1 LSKGDVE
8 MKKTNKQKAFTIV
21 ELIIVIA
28 VIGILAAILIP
39 AFTNIIAK
47 ANAKSALSDARNTLT
62 SFLTENLEIVD
73 GEIAKS
79 IVIFVKKAKM
89 YYVFGYQN
97 NGPDAGKLMQSAGNP
112 FNYEDLAELIDDY
125 NCPDYDI
132 IGTEEET
139 NYAFFLWP
147 HDQPSGS
154 GSGIKSG
161 GMEEINQSFINLTE
175 RIKGAPETAQ
185 VFDGFLIGMI
195 VDAGVHNPGGGGTTP
210 GDDNPSG
217 PTIVPTEEPEPT
229 EEPVSIDI
237 SVKFYDT
244 WNEELFETKT
254 LTVDETGTQ
263 TITKEMVQS
272 IASAEFTIATDEVI
286 VDVQEDSNIEIT
298 FDGTRDR
305 TIEGELFRVITNATG
320 LKKIDSQVDVN
331 GVTSMGAKYI
341 LNNNITSGMADW
353 KPLGWV
359 RTDDNGNPIST
370 GNVQF
375 SGTFDGG
382 NFQISGL
389 SMSWNNNNTNSYV
402 GLFART
408 NSSAVIRNLI
418 VLLTDTISGYSYVGT
433 IVGQHV
439 GTISNVHVTNGA
451 PGQNFGVV
459 QSTCSSSGLAS
470 ASGGLVGHNY
480 GGRIEKSSSC
490 IYSVN
495 SYGYCGGIS
504 GTNAS
509 GSAIDQCWS
518 NSGANNTGNYALT
531 AQRAGGIVGQ
541 TGGATDVSVSNCI
554 AKPLYPICGN
564 QYVGSLVGNAHNT
577 AITNCYVVEN
587 GMVTPSG
594 DNPTNIGAAIGGQ
607 GSTAPTV
614 TGCYAVSSRSD
625 SFFTVFA
632 NESQLIEQ
640 SPSFGWDTNIWIIDG
655 SSLPRL
661 RNNPFPA

>member
-1 LSKGDVE
+1 

-73 GEIAKS
+73 GVIAKS

-298 FDGTRDR
+298 FEGTRDR

-370 GNVQF
+370 GALMF
-375 SGTFDGG
+375 TGIFDGG
-382 NFQISGL
+382 GYQLSGL
-389 SMSWNNNNTNSYV
+389 SMNCTVGTAQTGVALFSTNL
-402 GLFART
+402 GGI
-408 NSSAVIRNLI
+408 IRNI
-418 VLLTDTISGYSYVGT
+418 TILLTDTISGHSNVAAVAGFNT
-433 IVGQHV
+433 

-451 PGQNFGVV
+451 LGENVGIIQALTYPNPGVAAGA
-459 QSTCSSSGLAS
+459 T
-470 ASGGLVGHNY
+470 GGIVGTNQ

-490 IYSVN
+490 IYSIN
-495 SYGYCGGIS
+495 SVGPTGGIA
-504 GTNAS
+504 GVNT
-509 GSAIDQCWS
+509 GVIDQCWS
-518 NSGANNTGNYALT
+518 NSGTNNTGTFALT
-531 AQRAGGIVGQ
+531 AFPAGGIVGQ
-541 TGGATDVSVSNCI
+541 HTAYATISNCI
-554 AKPLYPICGN
+554 QEPISIRGKRVCRP
-564 QYVGSLVGNAHNT
+564 VCLDV
-577 AITNCYVVEN
+577 
-587 GMVTPSG
+587 
-594 DNPTNIGAAIGGQ
+594 
-607 GSTAPTV
+607 
-614 TGCYAVSSRSD
+614 
-625 SFFTVFA
+625 
-632 NESQLIEQ
+632 
-640 SPSFGWDTNIWIIDG
+640 
-655 SSLPRL
+655 
-661 RNNPFPA
+661 

>member
-1 LSKGDVE
+1 
-8 MKKTNKQKAFTIV
+8 
-21 ELIIVIA
+21 
-28 VIGILAAILIP
+28 
-39 AFTNIIAK
+39 
-47 ANAKSALSDARNTLT
+47 
-62 SFLTENLEIVD
+62 
-73 GEIAKS
+73 
-79 IVIFVKKAKM
+79 
-89 YYVFGYQN
+89 
-97 NGPDAGKLMQSAGNP
+97 
-112 FNYEDLAELIDDY
+112 
-125 NCPDYDI
+125 
-132 IGTEEET
+132 
-139 NYAFFLWP
+139 
-147 HDQPSGS
+147 
-154 GSGIKSG
+154 
-161 GMEEINQSFINLTE
+161 MEEINQSFINLTE

-195 VDAGVHNPGGGGTTP
+195 VDAGVHNPGGSGTTP

-298 FDGTRDR
+298 FEGTRDR

-331 GVTSMGAKYI
+331 GATSMDAKYI
-341 LNNNITSGMADW
+341 LNNNITSGMANW

-359 RTDDNGNPIST
+359 RTDDNGNPISI
-370 GNVQF
+370 GDVRFN
-375 SGTFDGG
+375 GIFDGG
-382 NFQISGL
+382 NYQISGL
-389 SMSWNNNNTNSYV
+389 SMSWTASSGNQYV
-402 GLFART
+402 GLFARIDT
-408 NSSAVIRNLI
+408 SGVIRNLKI
-418 VLLTDTISGYSYVGT
+418 LLTDTITAYNFAGVIAGRN
-433 IVGQHV
+433 H

-451 PGQNFGVV
+451 PGENIGIIQTTTTIGGTGNNAGGIV
-459 QSTCSSSGLAS
+459 AEN
-470 ASGGLVGHNY
+470 SGGL
-480 GGRIEKSSSC
+480 IEKCSTC
-490 IYSVN
+490 LYSIN
-495 SYGYCGGIS
+495 GAYAAGGI
-504 GTNAS
+504 T
-509 GSAIDQCWS
+509 GSNVAGGVIDQCWS
-518 NSGANNTGNYALT
+518 YSGINNTGTYALT
-531 AQRAGGIVGQ
+531 AVRVGGIVGHNV
-541 TGGATDVSVSNCI
+541 AISVSMSNCI
-554 AKPLYPICGN
+554 AMPLYPIRGN
-564 QYVGSLVGNAHNT
+564 QYLGLLVGYASNSNT
-577 AITNCYVVEN
+577 IITNCYGVDN
-587 GMVTPSG
+587 GNVTPSG

-614 TGCYAVSSRSD
+614 TGCYVVSSRSD

-632 NESQLIEQ
+632 NESQLIAQ

>member
-1 LSKGDVE
+1 

-73 GEIAKS
+73 GVIAKS

-298 FDGTRDR
+298 FEGTRDR

-341 LNNNITSGMADW
+341 LNNNITTGMANW

-359 RTDDNGNPIST
+359 RTDDNGNPITT
-370 GNVQF
+370 GFVQF
-375 SGTFDGG
+375 TGIFEGS
-382 NFQISGL
+382 NYQISGL
-389 SMSWNNNNTNSYV
+389 SMNWTATNQQYV
-402 GLFART
+402 GVFST
-408 NSSAVIRNLI
+408 IGSGGVVRNLKI
-418 VLLTDTISGYSYVGT
+418 LLTDSIFGYAYAGVLAGRNYSGTV
-433 IVGQHV
+433 
-439 GTISNVHVTNGA
+439 SNVHVTNGA
-451 PGQNFGVV
+451 PGENIGIV
-459 QSTCSSSGLAS
+459 QTTYSGSGSSGTV
-470 ASGGLVGHNY
+470 GGIVATNQ
-480 GGRIEKSSSC
+480 GGIIEKSSSC

-495 SYGYCGGIS
+495 GFYGAGGIAGSNTS
-504 GTNAS
+504 G
-509 GSAIDQCWS
+509 GVIDQCWS
-518 NSGANNTGNYALT
+518 YSGINNTGTYALT
-531 AQRAGGIVGQ
+531 AKRVGGIVGHN
-541 TGGATDVSVSNCI
+541 AAINVSMTNCI
-554 AKPLYPICGN
+554 AKPLYPIRGN
-564 QYVGSLVGNAHNT
+564 QYVGSLVGYASNT
-577 AITNCYVVEN
+577 ITNCYGVEN
-587 GMVTPSG
+587 GMITPSG
-594 DNPTNIGAAIGGQ
+594 TSPTNIGAAIGGQ
-607 GSTAPTV
+607 DSTAPTV
-614 TGCYAVSSRSD
+614 TGCYVVSSRSD

-632 NESQLIEQ
+632 NESQLIAQ

>member
-1 LSKGDVE
+1 

-298 FDGTRDR
+298 FEGTRDR

-370 GNVQF
+370 GAEQF
-375 SGTFDGG
+375 GGIFDGG
-382 NFQISGL
+382 NYQISGL
-389 SMSWNNNNTNSYV
+389 SMNWTATNLQQFV
-402 GLFART
+402 GLFARI
-408 NSSAVIRNLI
+408 NSSGAIRNLR
-418 VLLTDTISGYSYVGT
+418 VLLTDTISGYAYVGV
-433 IVGQHV
+433 IAGRNV

-451 PGQNFGVV
+451 PGENIGIV
-459 QSTCSSSGLAS
+459 QTTYTGI
-470 ASGGLVGHNY
+470 GGNAATGGIVAENY
-480 GGRIEKSSSC
+480 GGRIEKCSTC
-490 IYSVN
+490 IYSIN
-495 SYGYCGGIS
+495 ANGYCGGIAGSNTS
-504 GTNAS
+504 G
-509 GSAIDQCWS
+509 GVIDQCWS
-518 NSGANNTGNYALT
+518 YSGINNTGAFAST
-531 AQRAGGIVGQ
+531 AQRVGVIVGHNAV
-541 TGGATDVSVSNCI
+541 TNVSMTNCI
-554 AKPLYPICGN
+554 AKPLYPIRGN
-564 QYVGSLVGNAHNT
+564 QYVGLFVGYVNNT
-577 AITNCYVVEN
+577 TITNCYGVEN
-587 GMVTPSG
+587 GMITPSG

-614 TGCYAVSSRSD
+614 TGCYVVSSRSD

-632 NESQLIEQ
+632 NESQLIAQ
-640 SPSFGWDTNIWIIDG
+640 SPSFDWDTNIWIIDG

>member
-1 LSKGDVE
+1 
-8 MKKTNKQKAFTIV
+8 M
-21 ELIIVIA
+21 
-28 VIGILAAILIP
+28 
-39 AFTNIIAK
+39 
-47 ANAKSALSDARNTLT
+47 
-62 SFLTENLEIVD
+62 
-73 GEIAKS
+73 
-79 IVIFVKKAKM
+79 
-89 YYVFGYQN
+89 
-97 NGPDAGKLMQSAGNP
+97 
-112 FNYEDLAELIDDY
+112 IDDY

-298 FDGTRDR
+298 FEGTRDR

-341 LNNNITSGMADW
+341 LNNNITSGMANW

-359 RTDDNGNPIST
+359 N
-370 GNVQF
+370 
-375 SGTFDGG
+375 
-382 NFQISGL
+382 
-389 SMSWNNNNTNSYV
+389 
-402 GLFART
+402 
-408 NSSAVIRNLI
+408 
-418 VLLTDTISGYSYVGT
+418 TDTEGNRLRQASY
-433 IVGQHV
+433 
-439 GTISNVHVTNGA
+439 NLPA
-451 PGQNFGVV
+451 F
-459 QSTCSSSGLAS
+459 L
-470 ASGGLVGHNY
+470 
-480 GGRIEKSSSC
+480 K
-490 IYSVN
+490 
-495 SYGYCGGIS
+495 
-504 GTNAS
+504 
-509 GSAIDQCWS
+509 
-518 NSGANNTGNYALT
+518 
-531 AQRAGGIVGQ
+531 
-541 TGGATDVSVSNCI
+541 
-554 AKPLYPICGN
+554 
-564 QYVGSLVGNAHNT
+564 
-577 AITNCYVVEN
+577 
-587 GMVTPSG
+587 
-594 DNPTNIGAAIGGQ
+594 AAI
-607 GSTAPTV
+607 
-614 TGCYAVSSRSD
+614 
-625 SFFTVFA
+625 
-632 NESQLIEQ
+632 IK
-640 SPSFGWDTNIWIIDG
+640 
-655 SSLPRL
+655 
-661 RNNPFPA
+661 